1 MPGKPSSFVSTSLWQ
16 IPQACTLMRTCP
28 TPGLGISRSTI
39 WKSAPGLGICA
50 TFISAVASF
59 VAGIMPPK
67 NSVASLTPLNS
78 NMTSSSTGRRAE
90 GLRLHTP
97 SGKGSWLCQRRL
109 AAVPTQPRAFPSTC
123 SVNRGGVQNLVCLV
137 HRSSYLTIKPDVL
150 QQDNWTKVLATLW
163 YQPAYP
169 VAFDDPRRH
178 SAALQD
184 GPRRR

>member
-1 MPGKPSSFVSTSLWQ
+1 
-16 IPQACTLMRTCP
+16 
-28 TPGLGISRSTI
+28 
-39 WKSAPGLGICA
+39 
-50 TFISAVASF
+50 
-59 VAGIMPPK
+59 
-67 NSVASLTPLNS
+67 
-78 NMTSSSTGRRAE
+78 MTSSSTGA
-90 GLRLHTP
+90 P
-97 SGKGSWLCQRRL
+97 SGRL
-109 AAVPTQPRAFPSTC
+109 ATPYIKRQGLLALPRTSCSSADAARAFPSTC

-150 QQDNWTKVLATLW
+150 QRDNWAKVLAKLW